1 MQCFGQ
7 GLNLCLFQCEE
18 ASQLFRFLPDDATFP
33 ETGIVKAAA
42 KFARV
47 FQSQEIRAARRTS
60 FGDRVASH
68 FEDCLSSDF
77 EIFCTWGG

>member
-1 MQCFGQ
+1 MG
-7 GLNLCLFQCEE
+7 
-18 ASQLFRFLPDDATFP
+18 
-33 ETGIVKAAA
+33 
-42 KFARV
+42 KFARHGE
-47 FQSQEIRAARRTS
+47 SQEIRAARRTS